1 MDDYYNPEE
10 DQTTDRPSSTQDE
23 EASWEEEGR
32 RGPGLVLILVTLLV
46 VLAMLATL
54 IGPML
59 RAGPRRPP
67 TPTPTPAYFQT
78 A

>member
-1 MDDYYNPEE
+1 MNHQDPEDYRHL
-10 DQTTDRPSSTQDE
+10 QRPGIIQDE
-23 EASWEEEGR
+23 AALEDTRGSWSR
-32 RGPGLVLILVTLLV
+32 VFLILVTLLV

-54 IGPML
+54 AGPLL
-59 RAGPRRPP
+59 RAGPRRQP